1 MSTKILFAK
10 RNNHPLI
17 SHVVLCQLTID
28 FIPLKLYIEKANTT
42 GMPEKGAAA
51 MRFDKSFTAML
62 ARPYFR
68 FMKVRYA
75 GHIPHP

>member
-1 MSTKILFAK
+1 
-10 RNNHPLI
+10 
-17 SHVVLCQLTID
+17 
-28 FIPLKLYIEKANTT
+28 
-42 GMPEKGAAA
+42 

-75 GHIPHP
+75 GHISHP

>member
-1 MSTKILFAK
+1 MT
-10 RNNHPLI
+10 
-17 SHVVLCQLTID
+17 VD
-28 FIPLKLYIEKANTT
+28 FSPLKLYIEKVHTT
-42 GMPEKGAAA
+42 GISEKGAAA

-75 GHIPHP
+75 GHISHP

>member
-1 MSTKILFAK
+1 M
-10 RNNHPLI
+10 
-17 SHVVLCQLTID
+17 TID
-28 FIPLKLYIEKANTT
+28 FTPLKLYIEKANTT
-42 GMPEKGAAA
+42 VMPEKGAAA

-75 GHIPHP
+75 GHTPHP

>member
-1 MSTKILFAK
+1 M
-10 RNNHPLI
+10 
-17 SHVVLCQLTID
+17 TID
-28 FIPLKLYIEKANTT
+28 FTPLKLYIEKVHTT
-42 GMPEKGAAA
+42 GIWEKGVAA
-51 MRFDKSFTAML
+51 MRSDKRFTAML

>member
-1 MSTKILFAK
+1 MA
-10 RNNHPLI
+10 
-17 SHVVLCQLTID
+17 ID
-28 FIPLKLYIEKANTT
+28 FTPLKLYIEKANTA

-51 MRFDKSFTAML
+51 MRLDKSFTAML

-75 GHIPHP
+75 GHTPHP

>member
-1 MSTKILFAK
+1 M
-10 RNNHPLI
+10 
-17 SHVVLCQLTID
+17 TID
-28 FIPLKLYIEKANTT
+28 FIPLKLYIEKVNTT

>member
-1 MSTKILFAK
+1 M
-10 RNNHPLI
+10 
-17 SHVVLCQLTID
+17 TID
-28 FIPLKLYIEKANTT
+28 FTHLKLYIEKVNTA

-51 MRFDKSFTAML
+51 MRFDKSFSAML